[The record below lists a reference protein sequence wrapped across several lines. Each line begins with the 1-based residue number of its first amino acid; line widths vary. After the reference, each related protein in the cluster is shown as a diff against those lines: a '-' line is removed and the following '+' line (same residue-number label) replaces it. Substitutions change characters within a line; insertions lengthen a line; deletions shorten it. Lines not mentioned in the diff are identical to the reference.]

1 MNSPVRNFLFAY
13 YWMFAAPL
21 LLIGVPL
28 ILLFSRPDTA
38 TTSAIALCAA
48 VLSAVYFVQKQK
60 IEELQLFERLFTQ
73 FNTRYA
79 DMHAGLQGIL
89 ATHISPQGD
98 STPLG
103 RIEREILDNYFNLCA
118 EEYLFYT
125 EGRIL
130 RQVWVAWCR
139 GMCDYLAI
147 ERIRSHWAEQLRP
160 GCNSHYGLTPEFVEL
175 AAGQME

>member
-1 MNSPVRNFLFAY
+1 VVLNIATVLLHPFRESLMNNPYRSFLFAY
-13 YWMFAAPL
+13 YWLFAIAL
-21 LLIGVPL
+21 LVVGVPL
-28 ILLFSRPDTA
+28 TVFLSRPENA

-79 DMHAGLQGIL
+79 GMHAGLQGLL
-89 ATHISPQGD
+89 ATHTSRQGD
-98 STPLG
+98 SSPLDQ
-103 RIEREILDNYFNLCA
+103 RECEIVDNYSNPCA

-130 RQVWVAWCR
+130 SRVWVA
-139 GMCDYLAI
+139 
-147 ERIRSHWAEQLRP
+147 
-160 GCNSHYGLTPEFVEL
+160 
-175 AAGQME
+175 